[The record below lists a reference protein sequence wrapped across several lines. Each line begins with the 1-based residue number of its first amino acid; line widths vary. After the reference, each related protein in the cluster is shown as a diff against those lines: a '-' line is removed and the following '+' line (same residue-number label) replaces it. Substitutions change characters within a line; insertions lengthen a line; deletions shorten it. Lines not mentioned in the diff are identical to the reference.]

1 MPATHMLPEHGGG
14 VPHPPAN
21 TPATQSEDYDVPTGK
36 DWAWWVN
43 GGAVRYARLAARLT
57 GQAATAAAREA
68 TRVAKFAAPVWWQQM
83 DSERNGA
90 ESLGALDGATEME
103 TPKPGVAPLFV
114 PDPNE
119 TLDEFMARL
128 RAPPRIADGE
138 AKYMR
143 FAALVA
149 REVKC
154 KMGLPKRTKANWI
167 VATELVNKV
176 LADRDVRKVDRA
188 HFAPLATQM
197 VFIPTRFDVVARQM
211 ALSDTVQ
218 ARHDE
223 FTGEGRAWRRRWART
238 LGLGWLM
245 PRSGGEVVEMA

>member
-1 MPATHMLPEHGGG
+1 M
-14 VPHPPAN
+14 
-21 TPATQSEDYDVPTGK
+21 
-36 DWAWWVN
+36 
-43 GGAVRYARLAARLT
+43 
-57 GQAATAAAREA
+57 
-68 TRVAKFAAPVWWQQM
+68 AKFAAPVWWLNM

-90 ESLGALDGATEME
+90 ESLMALDTATEMD
-103 TPKPGVAPLFV
+103 TPKPGVTPLFT
-114 PDPNE
+114 PDTEE

-176 LADRDVRKVDRA
+176 LAERDVRKVDRA

-197 VFIPTRFDVVARQM
+197 VFIPTRFDVVARQL

-218 ARHDE
+218 QRHDE
-223 FTGEGRAWRRRWART
+223 FTGASKTWRRRWART

-245 PRSGGEVVEMA
+245 PRSGEEVVELA